1 MVIPANLRRQVMT
14 RAANCCEYCGLAQ
27 TGQEATFHIDHVV
40 PVVAGGQSISE
51 NLALACVSCSL
62 RKGARLASVDHTQA
76 RRSYCLIRAETYG
89 DCISAG
95 TACEWWVSH
104 RQDAQR
110 SWRYT

>member
-1 MVIPANLRRQVMT
+1 MMVIPANLRRQVIE

-27 TGQEATFHIDHVV
+27 TGQEATFHVDHIV
-40 PVVAGGQSISE
+40 PVVAGGQSTLE

-62 RKGARLASVDHTQA
+62 RKSARFGLGATRTRA
-76 RRSYCLIRAETYG
+76 RKPYCLIHDETYG
-89 DCISAG
+89 GRISAG

-110 SWRYT
+110 S